1 MLIRIP
7 YNIHGIDDN
16 IVLPI
21 LEDFS
26 SIAITVHVMLN
37 ITIHDN
43 IVILPGPSHS
53 DIISTLY
60 VLVFYYNGIIQ

>member
-26 SIAITVHVMLN
+26 SIAITVMLN

>member
-7 YNIHGIDDN
+7 YNIHSIDDN

-26 SIAITVHVMLN
+26 SIPITVMLN
-37 ITIHDN
+37 ITIYDN